1 MSIRAIIF
9 DFDGVLANTEHLH
22 FGAFVRVF
30 DTRGW
35 TLGEDEYFSKY
46 MGYDD
51 HDLLVNYAKD
61 REIPLEAGEL
71 AALAEA
77 KRVAFAAELETRDVL
92 FPGAKETVD
101 ALRPHYALA
110 VASGALHAEIV
121 TVLTTGGIIQAF
133 PVIVGADD
141 VVRSKPAP
149 DTYLAAAA
157 KLGLDPGQCV
167 AVEDSKWGL
176 TSARDAGMRT
186 IAVTTTSPASQ
197 LHADRVLR
205 DVRDITPAVV
215 GELGHGLHDS
225 SPKR

>member
-1 MSIRAIIF
+1 MPTTALIF

-22 FGAFVRVF
+22 YGAFVRVF
-30 DTRGW
+30 ATRGW
-35 TLGEDEYFSKY
+35 TLSEEEYFARY

-61 REIPLEAGEL
+61 RRIPLADPDL
-71 AALAEA
+71 AAMAEA
-77 KRVAFAAELETRDVL
+77 KRLAFAAELETRDVL
-92 FPGAKETVD
+92 FPGARETI
-101 ALRPHYALA
+101 AQLRPHYRLA
-110 VASGALHAEIV
+110 IASGALHGEIV
-121 TVLTTGGIIQAF
+121 TVLTTGGIIDAF

-141 VVRSKPAP
+141 VARSKPAP

-157 KLGLDPGQCV
+157 KLGVDPRECV

-205 DVRDITPAVV
+205 DVRDITAEVV
-215 GELGHGLHDS
+215 RALSE
-225 SPKR
+225 